1 MTVIIGQIL
10 TVITSCSRHLP
21 RDGDTGHLTSR
32 TQNNCSH
39 QPDTQTL
46 RHSELLCLSACRGW
60 DVTMI
65 VTIAHISQTLR
76 LNAELSCL
84 SAC

>member
-21 RDGDTGHLTSR
+21 RDGDTGHLTCLTCLSR
-32 TQNNCSH
+32 DGDTGHLTSGTQNNCSH

-46 RHSELLCLSACRGW
+46 RSL
-60 DVTMI
+60 V
-65 VTIAHISQTLR
+65 SQSQCMLM
-76 LNAELSCL
+76 
-84 SAC
+84 